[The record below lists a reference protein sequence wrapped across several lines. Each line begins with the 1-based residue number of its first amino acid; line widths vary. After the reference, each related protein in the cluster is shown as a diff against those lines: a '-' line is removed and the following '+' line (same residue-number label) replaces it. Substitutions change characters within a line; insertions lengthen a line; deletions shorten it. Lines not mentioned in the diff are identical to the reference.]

1 MRTARWL
8 PLAAACLISA
18 CATAPA
24 PSAKSI
30 ADEQAHVQARVQ
42 DLLNKYASNDQAGVI
57 ALLDSHFLM
66 LGSQVS
72 EKITTPEQLKSLMT
86 SDFNQWGSARISS
99 IRDMDVRVGSDLA
112 TAYFLM
118 SFQAGENPSI
128 PIRVTMTWHERD
140 GEWYLTQSANSVM
153 MGN

>member
-8 PLAAACLISA
+8 PLAAACFISA
-18 CATAPA
+18 CATVPA
-24 PSAKSI
+24 PSGKSL

-42 DLLNKYASNDQAGVI
+42 ELLNKYSANDQAGVA
-57 ALLDSHFLM
+57 ALLDPQLTI
-66 LGSQVS
+66 LGSQIN
-72 EKITTPEQLKSLMT
+72 EKIRTPEQLKALMT
-86 SDFNQWGSARISS
+86 SDFSHWGSARFTNV
-99 IRDMDVRVGSDLA
+99 RDMDVRVGKDLA

-128 PIRVTMTWHERD
+128 PIRVTTTWHKRA

-153 MGN
+153 TGQ